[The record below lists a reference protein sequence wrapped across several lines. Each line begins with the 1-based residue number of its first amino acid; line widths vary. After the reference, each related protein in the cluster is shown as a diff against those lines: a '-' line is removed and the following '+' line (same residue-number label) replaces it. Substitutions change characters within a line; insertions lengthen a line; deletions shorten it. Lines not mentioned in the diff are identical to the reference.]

1 MEEKNNMQENGS
13 VFGNMNNPDTAS
25 EKDLYKGLDSDT
37 FGKVENETGEQDA
50 TVYTSPWNSDAYIPG
65 GQTDYYSTQP
75 PVSEKKQSKALEI
88 CALVFG
94 ILSLCGCCY
103 GLFGLI
109 GLVLSIIAL
118 AKGKKSGLSIAG
130 LILSI
135 IGIVGALVWTI
146 FCFSSAGQEWSSNI
160 AESFMEGFE
169 EGYNATYDNSSTEV
183 ESDVDI
189 ETESNATENT
199 SLKNEVVGKVTIDG
213 KEITIPCKFSEMKSE
228 FEFSEMSKEDL
239 VGGLEAYDLK
249 IISLASNG
257 KSTGV
262 SLVVSNNSDT
272 DIADINDAYITG
284 VSVDSFG
291 EVPQEVK
298 FFKDITVTMSKKD
311 LETALKGIEY
321 EEDASDDYSY
331 YSFYLGENSDFSFSI
346 YVTDDEVSDITYSY
360 YGDCE

>member
-189 ETESNATENT
+189 ETESNATADASGADAGSLEGNTKEQNVLIYYGNDNADGIIYKEVTVKGLSPEN
-199 SLKNEVVGKVTIDG
+199 LIKELAKVNIVSMDT
-213 KEITIPCKFSEMKSE
+213 KVKSVYVDDE
-228 FEFSEMSKEDL
+228 DKKLLHLDMSKEFSEYLSMMGTAGEYIVL
-239 VGGLEAYDLK
+239 GGLVDTFLDAYDCEK
-249 IISLASNG
+249 VKVTVEG
-257 KSTGV
+257 KT
-262 SLVVSNNSDT
+262 
-272 DIADINDAYITG
+272 
-284 VSVDSFG
+284 
-291 EVPQEVK
+291 
-298 FFKDITVTMSKKD
+298 
-311 LETALKGIEY
+311 LETGHATY
-321 EEDASDDYSY
+321 E
-331 YSFYLGENSDFSFSI
+331 GELQFF
-346 YVTDDEVSDITYSY
+346 EVYKT
-360 YGDCE
+360 EE